1 MLIPFKRI
9 EPELHDTVY
18 LAPGACVIGD
28 VIVGK
33 NSSIWFGAV
42 ARGDVDSIRIGE
54 GTNVQDGS
62 VIHTSRYD
70 GPTIIGNNVT
80 IGHKAVIH
88 ACTLENNSFVGMG
101 AVVMDGATV
110 EEYGFVA
117 AGAVV
122 PPGKT
127 VKSNE
132 LWAGV
137 PAKCIRELDDKEIQE
152 INDSAK
158 HYIKLAEHYIKRR

>member
-9 EPELHDTVY
+9 EPDLHDSVY

-28 VIVGK
+28 VVVGK

-42 ARGDVDSIRIGE
+42 IRGDVDSIRIGK
-54 GTNVQDGS
+54 GSNIQDGS

-70 GPTIIGNNVT
+70 GPTVIGDFVT

-88 ACTLENNSFVGMG
+88 ACTLANNSFVGMG
-101 AVVMDGATV
+101 AIVMDDARV
-110 EEYGFVA
+110 EEFGFVA

-122 PPGKT
+122 PPGKI
-127 VKSNE
+127 VKSYE

-137 PAKCIRELDDKEIQE
+137 PAKLIRKLDDKDIEEIKE
-152 INDSAK
+152 SAK